1 MVAALRRCCC
11 LFVFLLA
18 AAPLQAR
25 AEDPPFLTVGAGY
38 YDLVQQDNT
47 ATEFRVEYR
56 DDRKLWIFKPFV
68 GAMTTTD
75 FAFYGYGGVYV
86 DVFLGR
92 RFVVTPNFAAGYYHD
107 GNGRDLGYGLEFRS
121 AIDVAYRFD
130 DRTRLG
136 LSFYHISNASLGDKN
151 PGTEVLSVVY
161 SIPLG
166 PGK

>member
-1 MVAALRRCCC
+1 MFAALGRFRCLLLC
-11 LFVFLLA
+11 LVAGIPFPAF
-18 AAPLQAR
+18 

-38 YDLVQQDNT
+38 YDIVQQDND
-47 ATEFRVEYR
+47 AAEFRIEYR
-56 DDRKLWIFKPFV
+56 DDRKFWIFKPFV

-75 FAFYGYGGVYV
+75 SAFYGYGGVYV

-136 LSFYHISNASLGDKN
+136 LSFYHISNASLGARN

-166 PGK
+166 PGS